1 MLVFFFLW
9 ISLCSL
15 AYFLVKSRFLC
26 LIVHYYAEG
35 SRLNGIRDDVRDDVK
50 GRFKRITQ
58 LKIKTWLDL
67 LSRTE
72 ALTCLRREIFLRIL
86 SIRGTAFCLAKSNSL
101 CSEEVQLLET
111 LVIRKK

>member
-35 SRLNGIRDDVRDDVK
+35 SRLNGIRDDVK
-50 GRFKRITQ
+50 GVCVTSYFPSIFYNDGVVV
-58 LKIKTWLDL
+58 LANL
-67 LSRTE
+67 
-72 ALTCLRREIFLRIL
+72 ALVLEI
-86 SIRGTAFCLAKSNSL
+86 
-101 CSEEVQLLET
+101 
-111 LVIRKK
+111 